1 MAFTTD
7 LLASVV
13 HGKRPALPP
22 PYFDLAERTCMT
34 NHTAIVKFDHVEK
47 RYGDGPVILDQISF
61 AAKRGDFISLIG
73 PSGCGKSTILKLISG
88 LNPITSGVASVEGV
102 SPENAAQEL
111 AFVFQ
116 EPTLLPWLNVQR
128 NVEVPLKLRGVEST
142 KRAKIAL
149 QCLDLVG
156 LAGRATYYPRQL
168 SGGQKMR
175 VSIARALSLSP
186 KILLL
191 DEPFGALDEMTRD
204 HLNEELLGIRDQ
216 KAWTAFFVTHS
227 VAEAVFLSNR
237 IFVLSANP
245 GRLHREIPVDL
256 PYPRTEET
264 RQSPDYQRLVA
275 EVSKLLRSVEN
286 AQP

>member
-1 MAFTTD
+1 M
-7 LLASVV
+7 
-13 HGKRPALPP
+13 PP
-22 PYFDLAERTCMT
+22 
-34 NHTAIVKFDHVEK
+34 IVEFKQVEK
-47 RYGDGPVILDQISF
+47 RYGEGPVILDRISF
-61 AAKRGDFISLIG
+61 TAERGDFIALIG

-88 LNPITSGVASVEGV
+88 LSPISGGSVAVDGME
-102 SPENAAQEL
+102 PDNALEEL

-116 EPTLLPWLNVQR
+116 EPTLLPWLTVQK
-128 NVEVPLKLRGVEST
+128 NVEVPLRLRST
-142 KRAKIAL
+142 RADRRSDLATKSLA
-149 QCLDLVG
+149 LVG
-156 LAGRATYYPRQL
+156 LSERAGYYPRQL

-204 HLNEELLGIRDQ
+204 HLNEELLAIREQ

-245 GRLHREIPVDL
+245 GRLHREVAVDL

-264 RQSPDYQRLVA
+264 RQSARYQSLVA
-275 EVSKLLRSVEN
+275 EVSKLLRSVERN
-286 AQP
+286 QL